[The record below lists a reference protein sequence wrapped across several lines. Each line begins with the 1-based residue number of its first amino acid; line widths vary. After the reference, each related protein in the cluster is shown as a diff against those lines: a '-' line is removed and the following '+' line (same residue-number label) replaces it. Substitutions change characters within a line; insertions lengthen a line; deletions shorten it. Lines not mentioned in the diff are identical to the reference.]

1 MREKTSLKIATI
13 PEDMLEL
20 LSQNFRLRKLLKDYL
35 AQLLIFE
42 VTGPENQVSTS
53 KIRMSGRRGRKLEFL
68 VSALPLIFC
77 FFRFFL
83 CLKDFDVQL
92 FIFTQFFQL
101 ETAFTFFP
109 LYPRTPLAPLKYIFI
124 GVYIISLVCK

>member
-1 MREKTSLKIATI
+1 MRKINVDKRNVFVKETWCFICYLKWPFDEGKKSLKIATI

-53 KIRMSGRRGRKLEFL
+53 KI
-68 VSALPLIFC
+68 
-77 FFRFFL
+77 
-83 CLKDFDVQL
+83 
-92 FIFTQFFQL
+92 
-101 ETAFTFFP
+101 
-109 LYPRTPLAPLKYIFI
+109 
-124 GVYIISLVCK
+124 